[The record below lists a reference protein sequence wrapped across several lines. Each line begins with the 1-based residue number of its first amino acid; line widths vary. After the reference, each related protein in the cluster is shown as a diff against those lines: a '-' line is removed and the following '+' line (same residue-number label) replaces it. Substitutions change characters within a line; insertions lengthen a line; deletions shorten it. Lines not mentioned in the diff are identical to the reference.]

1 MSWHLSDL
9 NDPVSASAS
18 RAVELADAVG
28 GLVQLGWDVLDLGW
42 RELLVGRVPALR
54 LLHLVGLVWVMRMLM
69 LLLVTAVALLMRLVT
84 MSLVGGLV
92 LAVRSVLLMRLR
104 IGGHLRLGG
113 LVALLLVPVFRL
125 VVLVQVAVAVQ

>member
-1 MSWHLSDL
+1 MSWHLSNL

-18 RAVELADAVG
+18 RAVFELADAVG
-28 GLVQLGWDVLDLGW
+28 GLVELGWDVLDLGW

-54 LLHLVGLVWVMRMLM
+54 LLHVIGLVWVMRMLM
-69 LLLVTAVALLMRLVT
+69 LVTAVALLMRLVT
-84 MSLVGGLV
+84 IGLVGGLV

-104 IGGHLRLGG
+104 IGGHLRLG

-125 VVLVQVAVAVQ
+125 VVLE